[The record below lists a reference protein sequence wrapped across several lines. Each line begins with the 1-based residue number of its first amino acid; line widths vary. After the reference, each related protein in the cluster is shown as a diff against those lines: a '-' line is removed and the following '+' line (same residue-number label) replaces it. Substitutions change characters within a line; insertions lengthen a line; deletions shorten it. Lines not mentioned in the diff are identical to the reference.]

1 MCDVA
6 EYKSCRT
13 LLADWLNDDRFAI
26 IIPRNK
32 GNCARSQSGHC
43 WILTRPVDCNPLL
56 GLIQELLMYAD
67 QKAEL
72 KQKGTEDEEPISG
85 IPEPHQLY
93 HPDAPEVE
101 NIVRTAWS
109 NARLVAE

>member
-1 MCDVA
+1 MG
-6 EYKSCRT
+6 YNPG
-13 LLADWLNDDRFAI
+13 LLPY
-26 IIPRNK
+26 PR
-32 GNCARSQSGHC
+32 
-43 WILTRPVDCNPLL
+43 LETPV
-56 GLIQELLMYAD
+56 QELLMYAD

-72 KQKGTEDEEPISG
+72 KQKVTEDEEPICG

>member
-1 MCDVA
+1 
-6 EYKSCRT
+6 
-13 LLADWLNDDRFAI
+13 
-26 IIPRNK
+26 
-32 GNCARSQSGHC
+32 
-43 WILTRPVDCNPLL
+43 
-56 GLIQELLMYAD
+56 MYAD